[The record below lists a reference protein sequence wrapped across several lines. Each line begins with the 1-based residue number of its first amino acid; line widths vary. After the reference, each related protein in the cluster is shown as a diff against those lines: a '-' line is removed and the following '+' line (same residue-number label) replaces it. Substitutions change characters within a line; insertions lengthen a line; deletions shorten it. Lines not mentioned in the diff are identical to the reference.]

1 MPNAHPRSFGWL
13 GVILVKSY
21 QLVLS
26 PFAGG
31 ACRFEPS
38 CSAYAI
44 DAFARHGLLRGG
56 WLAIRRVSKCHPFGP
71 HGFDPVPGDHRP
83 SRS

>member
-1 MPNAHPRSFGWL
+1 MRLSVRFGL
-13 GVILVKSY
+13 ALVHAY

-38 CSAYAI
+38 CSAYALEAI
-44 DAFARHGLLRGG
+44 QTHGLVRGF
-56 WLAIRRVSKCHPFGP
+56 WLALRRVARCHPLSRPGI
-71 HGFDPVPGDHRP
+71 DPVPPPATGR
-83 SRS
+83 

>member
-1 MPNAHPRSFGWL
+1 MPLSVRFGL
-13 GVILVKSY
+13 LMVRGY

-38 CSAYAI
+38 CSAYAMEAI
-44 DAFARHGLLRGG
+44 VEHGLVRGG
-56 WLAIRRVSKCHPFGP
+56 WLAIRRVARCHPLSQP
-71 HGFDPVPGDHRP
+71 GFDPVPPRKA
-83 SRS
+83 